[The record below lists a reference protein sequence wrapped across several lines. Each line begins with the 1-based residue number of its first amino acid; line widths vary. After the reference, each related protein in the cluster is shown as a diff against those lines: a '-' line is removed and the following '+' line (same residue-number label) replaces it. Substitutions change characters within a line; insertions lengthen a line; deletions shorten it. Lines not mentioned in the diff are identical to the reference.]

1 MGVHY
6 DLVIFD
12 MDGVLTKVRSCWGFV
27 HQEMG
32 VNNEDS
38 LKAFIDGEIDDEEFI
53 RRDVKLWMDRDPEF
67 GDKDLIRILRNM
79 PLIDGIQETVACLKY
94 NNMKTV
100 ICSGGLWIATEM
112 IKNDYEFDDCAAVEL
127 VKDENGHYTGESIR
141 NVTLMDKG
149 IRTEQFIRDFGTTPE
164 RTVSIGNSYTDIKM
178 LEKTGLKIAFNPID
192 DETIKAADHVVRS
205 SNISD
210 VLDIILEVKDRD

>member
-1 MGVHY
+1 MGIHY

-100 ICSGGLWIATEM
+100 ICSGGLWIAAEM

-141 NVTLMDKG
+141 NVTLM
-149 IRTEQFIRDFGTTPE
+149 E